1 MLLII
6 AILLI
11 AIVLMFVFIG
21 YLLVIL
27 NEDTSNGWD
36 EVKVKR
42 SELNATVQRYGLN
55 SEEELREYLWFN
67 CGTVLIVE
75 NDNMKEINTNEK

>member
-1 MLLII
+1 MLLT
-6 AILLI
+6 I
-11 AIVLMFVFIG
+11 AIVLVAIVLVG
-21 YLLVIL
+21 YLLIL
-27 NEDTSNGWD
+27 LNRNEDTSKGWD

-42 SELNATVQRYGLN
+42 SELDATVQRYGLN

-75 NDNMKEINTNEK
+75 DE

>member
-1 MLLII
+1 MKSVFIGMLLT
-6 AILLI
+6 I
-11 AIVLMFVFIG
+11 AIVLVAIVLVG
-21 YLLVIL
+21 YLLIL
-27 NEDTSNGWD
+27 LNRNEDTSKGWD

-42 SELNATVQRYGLN
+42 SELDATVQRYGLN

-75 NDNMKEINTNEK
+75 DE

>member
-1 MLLII
+1 MKSIFIVMLLII

-11 AIVLMFVFIG
+11 AIVLMFAFIG

-75 NDNMKEINTNEK
+75 DE

>member
-42 SELNATVQRYGLN
+42 SELDATIQRYGLN

-75 NDNMKEINTNEK
+75 EE